1 MVKSKNIIAGL
12 GVVAGLGMA
21 LLPLGAFAA
30 TEGETGGHVVRAH
43 VGEVIEIA
51 VTNITNRM
59 SNDTESALYNHSRVA
74 IEPGAAVNASTEHT
88 VQVKSNARG
97 GYQLLMKADHAN
109 LELISEYNTD
119 GTAKTYN
126 SSINIPAVA
135 AAGDTLA
142 TNAGWGYKIKATGG
156 EYGDK
161 YLPVP
166 TAYDSAAGAT
176 IASGSYR
183 TGESGSAYRTET
195 TEYTDTYT
203 VGYGIKAAADQP
215 SGSYEATITYKAIA
229 HVLGDA

>member
-30 TEGETGGHVVRAH
+30 TEGETAGHVVRAH
-43 VGEVIEIA
+43 VGEVIEID

-59 SNDTESALYNHSRVA
+59 SDVTSDPLYNHSRVA
-74 IEPGAAVNASTEHT
+74 IEPGNTVDATTEHT

-97 GYQLLMKADHAN
+97 GYQLLMKADRAN
-109 LELISEYNTD
+109 LELISEYNAD

-126 SSINIPAVA
+126 SSIKIPAVA
-135 AAGDTLA
+135 AAGDTLE
-142 TNAGWGYKIKATGG
+142 TNAGWGYKIKAGSG
-156 EYGDK
+156 SYGDK
-161 YLPVP
+161 FLPVP
-166 TAYDSAAGAT
+166 TAYASGEGAT
-176 IASGSYR
+176 IAEGSYR
-183 TGESGSAYRTET
+183 TGTSGSPYRTET
-195 TEYTDTYT
+195 AEYTDTYT
-203 VGYGIKAAADQP
+203 VGFGVKAAADQP